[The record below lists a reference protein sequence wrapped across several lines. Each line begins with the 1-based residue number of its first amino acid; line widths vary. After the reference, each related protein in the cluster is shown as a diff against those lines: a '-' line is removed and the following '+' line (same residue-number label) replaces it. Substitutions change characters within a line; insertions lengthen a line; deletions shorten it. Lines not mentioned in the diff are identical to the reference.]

1 MAVVAGLIGSALSL
15 GVVAVSGRLSN
26 DVVEKPVVERVA
38 VRPIA
43 ELSASS
49 QSGRGVIAIAKSVA
63 PAIARVEVKGDKGA
77 SVASAI
83 LVRTDGYLATNAHVV
98 DHATSVQVVL
108 SDGSSLTARVV
119 GTDAMT
125 DIAIL
130 KIDRDGLPVAVLG
143 TASDLESGEPAI
155 SIGSPLG
162 PAGGPSV
169 TVGVISGAR
178 PPRHRARPASSC
190 AT

>member
-1 MAVVAGLIGSALSL
+1 M
-15 GVVAVSGRLSN
+15 
-26 DVVEKPVVERVA
+26 
-38 VRPIA
+38 RPIA
-43 ELSASS
+43 ELSAAS

-63 PAIARVEVKGDKGA
+63 PAIARVEVQGGGVE

-98 DHATSVQVVL
+98 DRASSVQVVL

-119 GTDAMT
+119 GTDPMT

-130 KIDRDGLPVAVLG
+130 KVDRDGLPVAVLG

-155 SIGSPLG
+155 SIGAPLG
-162 PAGGPSV
+162 PLAV
-169 TVGVISGAR
+169 R
-178 PPRHRARPASSC
+178 R
-190 AT
+190 